1 MYEGKSRGNQIKLV
15 RVSMS
20 SSYQESTVHCKV
32 QKEVQGNKTRIVL
45 DNESGVRTLHPLSE
59 SIANRSLPCF
69 TLYMQLVFHRFLCCL
84 STTQQ
89 YYKPHCRQFLLM
101 EQSHRTKMQ
110 WLRHEKQDSTV
121 KPLLFRSPKRNGKQI
136 N

>member
-69 TLYMQLVFHRFLCCL
+69 TLYM
-84 STTQQ
+84 
-89 YYKPHCRQFLLM
+89 
-101 EQSHRTKMQ
+101 
-110 WLRHEKQDSTV
+110 
-121 KPLLFRSPKRNGKQI
+121 
-136 N
+136 